1 MAFTVNGELVED
13 SVIRAEAS
21 ALRPRYEE
29 VAQNMDP
36 IEAEMQLRDWS
47 RENVIERVLLRQDAA
62 NDPEPISAE
71 AIEETLQSAGP
82 QAERND
88 IEIRMRIDRLVERI
102 TSKVRSEE
110 HTSELQSRLHL
121 VCRLLL
127 EKKPTTASPVR
138 HAS

>member
-47 RENVIERVLLRQDAA
+47 RENVIERVLLRQEAA
-62 NDPEPISAE
+62 SDPDPISPEALEQTISSIRAQTGDPEE
-71 AIEETLQSAGP
+71 L
-82 QAERND
+82 RND
-88 IEIRMRIDRLVERI
+88 IEIRMRVDR
-102 TSKVRSEE
+102 
-110 HTSELQSRLHL
+110 
-121 VCRLLL
+121 LL
-127 EKKPTTASPVR
+127 EKNAGK
-138 HAS
+138 